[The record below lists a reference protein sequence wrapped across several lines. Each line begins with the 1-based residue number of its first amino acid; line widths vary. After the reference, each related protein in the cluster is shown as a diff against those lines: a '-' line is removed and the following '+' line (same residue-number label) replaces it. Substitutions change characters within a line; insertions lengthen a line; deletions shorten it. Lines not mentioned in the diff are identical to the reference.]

1 MIFFPHMINLCIMY
15 SYDEMNF
22 DIGSVSGK
30 MNTVIYKN
38 AIIMLHVHVLLIIF
52 VSQQHVYFFL
62 FEIWIIY
69 SNINSLMFLIDLHF
83 EKKITMFYFWVHS
96 LLVLYMHTQMCFA
109 YDCMQLEMRNVAH
122 YFIVWYK
129 TNVLSSILRPVFI
142 FWKIPN
148 TGTYT

>member
-1 MIFFPHMINLCIMY
+1 MINLCIMY

-62 FEIWIIY
+62 FEI
-69 SNINSLMFLIDLHF
+69 
-83 EKKITMFYFWVHS
+83 
-96 LLVLYMHTQMCFA
+96 
-109 YDCMQLEMRNVAH
+109 
-122 YFIVWYK
+122 
-129 TNVLSSILRPVFI
+129 
-142 FWKIPN
+142 
-148 TGTYT
+148 